1 MSNKLKLIVAS
12 ILLLVSGAVARAED
26 PEANQ
31 YPIQH
36 PVISSHA
43 DHVAGSLSFLANRRL
58 DWEERLT
65 GDPVD
70 ERSPPR
76 ADHAATHIRFLRNA
90 ADSAA
95 GPAALWTPVRPRAIG
110 RRAAAVQIEQP
121 AALTSHSSCP
131 AKRR

>member
-65 GDPVD
+65 GDP
-70 ERSPPR
+70 S
-76 ADHAATHIRFLRNA
+76 
-90 ADSAA
+90 
-95 GPAALWTPVRPRAIG
+95 
-110 RRAAAVQIEQP
+110 
-121 AALTSHSSCP
+121 
-131 AKRR
+131 